1 MSSNL
6 LFLTSFSS
14 SFGSFVCSLSSQS
27 SKSVS
32 LLLSLKSSLMFS
44 FDSRL
49 FGCKFSLFSSKSR
62 SGSFLF
68 LLGFSSCFLSQP
80 LPFFS
85 LCLRLSFCLLSFPS
99 SFCCKLSNQSLLSN
113 FLLQILF
120 LLFSKSLCFFGSS
133 LSCFS
138 LFLSSKSSLFIIFS
152 FSEC

>member
-6 LFLTSFSS
+6 FFLTSFSS

-32 LLLSLKSSLMFS
+32 LLLCLKSSLMFS
-44 FDSRL
+44 FDSLL
-49 FGCKFSLFSSKSR
+49 FGFKFSLFSSKSC

-68 LLGFSSCFLSQP
+68 LLGFSCCFLSQS

-85 LCLRLSFCLLSFPS
+85 ISLRLSFCLLSFPR
-99 SFCCKLSNQSLLSN
+99 SFCSKLSNQSLLSD

-120 LLFSKSLCFFGSS
+120 LLFSKSLCLFSSS
-133 LSCFS
+133 LSFFS
-138 LFLSSKSSLFIIFS
+138 FFLSSKSSLFIIFS